1 MDARVRLEV
10 YIARPPTRKC
20 REVVAVMEEAVR
32 RYPDQARLVVLERGA
47 EWSEEP
53 SRALR
58 YAIDKGSTV
67 PLCFVGGKPV
77 VGGKV
82 PKLGELVGAIRRA
95 LANAALSGQGDDT

>member
-1 MDARVRLEV
+1 MDARVRLEA

-32 RYPDQARLVVLERGA
+32 RYPDQACLVVLERGA

-67 PLCFVGGKPV
+67 PLCIVGGKPV

-82 PKLGELVGAIRRA
+82 PTLGELEGAIRRA
-95 LANAALSGQGDDT
+95 LANLALSRQGADT